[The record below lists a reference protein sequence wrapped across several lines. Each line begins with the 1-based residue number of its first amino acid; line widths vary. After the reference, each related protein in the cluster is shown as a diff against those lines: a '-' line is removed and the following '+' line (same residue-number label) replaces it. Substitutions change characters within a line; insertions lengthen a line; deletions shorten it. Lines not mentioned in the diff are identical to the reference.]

1 MKRKILWLVIGLAI
15 ILIGIAV
22 FTTLSLINSKAPNE
36 ENGKGRLIYIDRDDT
51 ADSVR
56 TKSALGWRW
65 GVYSR
70 VFSYHTRTGRYHVL
84 PGMTCLQLY
93 RLLRNGTQEPMNFV
107 VPTSRTMDKL
117 AVTLSQSLMVDSAEI
132 ATALTDSTYLATRGY
147 TTATIPAL
155 FIPNTYEV
163 YWDISVD
170 KLIERMEREN
180 NRFWTAERKAK
191 ADACGLTHEQVATL
205 ASIVDEETANDAE
218 KPMIAGL
225 YLNRLRIG
233 MPLQADP
240 TVKFAVGDFSLR
252 RILGKHL
259 KTVSPYNTYLI
270 EGLPPGP
277 IRIASIAGLDAVLNH
292 AEHNYLY
299 MCAKED
305 FSGTHNFA
313 TTLSEHYRNA
323 RAYIKA
329 LNARGIK

>member
-15 ILIGIAV
+15 ILIGIAA

-65 GVYSR
+65 DIYSK

-84 PGMTCLQLY
+84 PDMTCLQLY

-117 AVTLSQSLMVDSAEI
+117 AATLSQSLMVDSAEI

-147 TTATIPAL
+147 TIATIPAL

-170 KLIERMEREN
+170 KLVERMEREN

-329 LNARGIK
+329 LNERGIK

>member
-65 GVYSR
+65 DVYSR

-84 PGMTCLQLY
+84 PDMTCLQLY

-117 AVTLSQSLMVDSAEI
+117 AATLSQSLMIDSAEI

-147 TTATIPAL
+147 TIATIPAL

-170 KLIERMEREN
+170 KLVERMEREN